1 MKYLNI
7 DKKYLVN
14 KIIDKDVILHNL
26 KSSELT
32 KKILMDEIEKVEL
45 VYLVKSKGYYS
56 LKDYSINEINF
67 IKIRLFKRDN
77 FKLVLNELHKL
88 FPKQTYFE
96 VRYNEEFMISLC
108 KKSIKMDRVKIDEEH
123 KTDWLGIT
131 YLDRVNSKLQ
141 IKNIELKSLKDI
153 YLSVLD
159 KLKEY
164 RSISN
169 ASKVSL
175 KNIDL
180 QVGSSLN
187 IYLKEIGR
195 ISLLNHSEEIE
206 LAKLSDQGNMKAK
219 NQLIEAN
226 LRLVV
231 NIAKEY
237 TNRGL
242 DIEDLVQEGN
252 LGLIKAVEKFEYLK
266 GYKFS
271 TYATWWI
278 KQRITRAIADQG
290 KTIRIP
296 VHMVETINKIKKEAR
311 IYLQETG
318 KGATSNILASRLEME
333 TEKVKSILDMNQDPI
348 SLQTLLGNQG
358 DIELGN
364 FIEDKNTPSPYEEVA
379 EILLKE
385 HLNIMLF
392 KLRDREEKVIRFR
405 YGLDDG
411 YARTLEE
418 IGVIFKV
425 TRERIRQIEVKAL
438 KRLKKL
444 INNQDN
450 LYMVSFDKS
459 QKKNNINKER
469 VIVNLS
475 SLKSKK
481 EGEKSKMSRV
491 KSLEKSYLEI
501 CHMEECNEKIEK
513 IIEFLKNH
521 SLDPIAEEYSY
532 ELYQDLILSYLNVK
546 DVYNI
551 RKYADEAIELFK
563 GKDTDVFKEVFNDT
577 LDEDYF
583 KELHRNAEKFIEDEE
598 TDLAINIYNKMIDK
612 FEYYDY
618 SNKFSVYRDLGDIY
632 KEIDIEKAIYFYK
645 KAMEIDKS
653 HNIVLSMTIN
663 SIVEEIISKSYKKA
677 TVNMINKKYTL
688 AKPDLEDI
696 LNRLNNLGS
705 YNREFFG
712 ENKLIYTDA
721 LLDLK
726 DVSINIKDSNN
737 YIKFYNK
744 SVEIFG
750 KVEEIEKINNEFIE
764 ETSDNKKINIPVS
777 KVIKTDLVEGQI
789 IIPVEKIE
797 DEKQFEIDDIEEE
810 EEVKKIVLEV
820 LENIR
825 KEDIDI
831 FNSLKESQGDAREIK
846 GLVTGIEGM
855 LEIKFGQV
863 SLDLIP
869 DIRKINN
876 LDNVNQVKEKIMITR
891 SLQDVESLIH
901 SFV

>member
-1 MKYLNI
+1 
-7 DKKYLVN
+7 
-14 KIIDKDVILHNL
+14 
-26 KSSELT
+26 
-32 KKILMDEIEKVEL
+32 MDEIEKVEL

>member
-7 DKKYLVN
+7 DKKYLMN
-14 KIIDKDVILHNL
+14 KIIKKKFILSNL

-32 KKILMDEIEKVEL
+32 KKILMDEIEEVEL
-45 VYLVKSKGYYS
+45 VYLIKSKNYYLS
-56 LKDYSINEINF
+56 KDYGLNEINF

-108 KKSIKMDRVKIDEEH
+108 KKSLKMDKVKIDEEH
-123 KTDWLGIT
+123 KTDWLGTI

-187 IYLKEIGR
+187 IYLREIGR

-206 LAKLSDQGNMKAK
+206 LAKLSDQGDRGAK

-242 DIEDLVQEGN
+242 EIEDLVQEGN

-278 KQRITRAIADQG
+278 KQRVTRAIADQG

-333 TEKVKSILDMNQDPI
+333 TENVKSILDMNQVPI
-348 SLQTLLGNQG
+348 SLQTLVGNQG

-364 FIEDKNTPSPYEEVA
+364 FIEDKNTPSPYEEVLR
-379 EILLKE
+379 ILLKE
-385 HLNIMLF
+385 RLNDMLP

-411 YARTLEE
+411 YPKTLEE
-418 IGVIFKV
+418 IGEIFKL

-438 KRLKKL
+438 KRLKIFIKNKDKL
-444 INNQDN
+444 YTI
-450 LYMVSFDKS
+450 SFDKS
-459 QKKNNINKER
+459 QRKNIIKKESI
-469 VIVNLS
+469 IVNLS

-481 EGEKSKMSRV
+481 EGENSKMNEE

-501 CHMEECNEKIEK
+501 RNMKECNEKIEK
-513 IIEFLKNH
+513 IKEFLKNY
-521 SLDPIAEEYSY
+521 SLDPKSKDYNY
-532 ELYQDLILSYLNVK
+532 ELYQDLILSYLNVE
-546 DVYNI
+546 DVSNV

-583 KELHRNAEKFIEDEE
+583 KELYRNAEKLVENEK
-598 TDLAINIYNKMIDK
+598 TDLAITIYNKMIEK

-632 KEIDIEKAIYFYK
+632 AEIDVEKAICFYK

-653 HNIVLSMTIN
+653 HTIILSMAIN
-663 SIVEEIISKSYKKA
+663 SIVEEITSESYKKA
-677 TVNMINKKYTL
+677 TINMINKNYVL

-696 LNRLNNLGS
+696 LNRLNDLGS

-726 DVSINIKDSNN
+726 DVSINIKDPNN
-737 YIKFYNK
+737 YIEFYNK
-744 SVEIFG
+744 SVETFG
-750 KVEEIEKINNEFIE
+750 KVEEIEEINNEFLE
-764 ETSDNKKINIPVS
+764 ENCENKKTEVSVS
-777 KVIKTDLVEGQI
+777 KVIKNDLVEEQI
-789 IIPVEKIE
+789 IIPIKKIK
-797 DEKQFEIDDIEEE
+797 DEKRIEVDEIKEE

-831 FNSLKESQGDAREIK
+831 FNSLKENQGEEREIK
-846 GLVTGIEGM
+846 GLIAGIEGM

-869 DIRKINN
+869 KVKKINN

-891 SLQDVESLIH
+891 SLQDVENLIH

>member
-712 ENKLIYTDA
+712 ENKLIYTNA

>member
-7 DKKYLVN
+7 DKKYLIN
-14 KIIDKDVILHNL
+14 KIIDKDVILYNL

-56 LKDYSINEINF
+56 LKDYSVNEINF

-169 ASKVSL
+169 TSKVSL

-206 LAKLSDQGNMKAK
+206 LAKLSDQGDRLAK

-242 DIEDLVQEGN
+242 EIEDLVQEGN
-252 LGLIKAVEKFEYLK
+252 LGLIKAIEKFEYLK

-348 SLQTLLGNQG
+348 SLQTLVGNKV

-364 FIEDKNTPSPYEEVA
+364 FIEDKNIPSPYEKVA

-385 HLNIMLF
+385 HLNNVLS
-392 KLRDREEKVIRFR
+392 KLKDREEKVIRFR

-411 YARTLEE
+411 YTRTLEE

-425 TRERIRQIEVKAL
+425 TRERIRQIEIKAL
-438 KRLKKL
+438 KKLRKNIIKKERI
-444 INNQDN
+444 INN
-450 LYMVSFDKS
+450 
-459 QKKNNINKER
+459 
-469 VIVNLS
+469 LS
-475 SLKSKK
+475 LLKSKK
-481 EGEKSKMSRV
+481 KGENSKMNEK

-501 CHMEECNEKIEK
+501 
-513 IIEFLKNH
+513 F
-521 SLDPIAEEYSY
+521 
-532 ELYQDLILSYLNVK
+532 
-546 DVYNI
+546 
-551 RKYADEAIELFK
+551 
-563 GKDTDVFKEVFNDT
+563 
-577 LDEDYF
+577 
-583 KELHRNAEKFIEDEE
+583 
-598 TDLAINIYNKMIDK
+598 
-612 FEYYDY
+612 
-618 SNKFSVYRDLGDIY
+618 
-632 KEIDIEKAIYFYK
+632 
-645 KAMEIDKS
+645 
-653 HNIVLSMTIN
+653 
-663 SIVEEIISKSYKKA
+663 
-677 TVNMINKKYTL
+677 
-688 AKPDLEDI
+688 
-696 LNRLNNLGS
+696 
-705 YNREFFG
+705 
-712 ENKLIYTDA
+712 
-721 LLDLK
+721 
-726 DVSINIKDSNN
+726 
-737 YIKFYNK
+737 
-744 SVEIFG
+744 
-750 KVEEIEKINNEFIE
+750 
-764 ETSDNKKINIPVS
+764 
-777 KVIKTDLVEGQI
+777 
-789 IIPVEKIE
+789 
-797 DEKQFEIDDIEEE
+797 
-810 EEVKKIVLEV
+810 
-820 LENIR
+820 
-825 KEDIDI
+825 
-831 FNSLKESQGDAREIK
+831 
-846 GLVTGIEGM
+846 
-855 LEIKFGQV
+855 
-863 SLDLIP
+863 
-869 DIRKINN
+869 
-876 LDNVNQVKEKIMITR
+876 
-891 SLQDVESLIH
+891 
-901 SFV
+901 